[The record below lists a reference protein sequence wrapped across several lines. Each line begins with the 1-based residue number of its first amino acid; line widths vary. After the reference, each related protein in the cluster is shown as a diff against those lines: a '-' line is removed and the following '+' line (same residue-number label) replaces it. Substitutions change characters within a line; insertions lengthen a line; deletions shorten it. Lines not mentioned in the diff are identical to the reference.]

1 MLLQEGVSD
10 LSRNRT
16 VVVLTVVVTGF
27 CYYRPSR
34 GIVSHGLMLAD
45 ISTKVFATY
54 TRLRLLTA
62 NGTRSRTFLPF
73 ISDKSVLFIW
83 SPAIQDSDTEVEAVI
98 HRRTCQFC

>member
-10 LSRNRT
+10 WSRNRT
-16 VVVLTVVVTGF
+16 DVVLTVVVTGF
-27 CYYRPSR
+27 SSCYYRPSR

-62 NGTRSRTFLPF
+62 NGTRSRTSLPF
-73 ISDKSVLFIW
+73 LSDNT
-83 SPAIQDSDTEVEAVI
+83 QDTEVEDVL
-98 HRRTCQFC
+98 H